1 MQISQRKILKIQH
14 FSTVFNTFLLCFQCT
29 LPHCRTMKNVLNH
42 MTSCA
47 AGKSCPVPHCS
58 SSRQIICHWKN
69 CSRSD
74 CPVCLPLKTSPDQR
88 RPGQGGPNVPNAGP
102 GGVGVPGVGGPN
114 LPNAPSVGPNFVN
127 VNASLQSSTVSFYIS
142 LTVPIW
148 ILPYF
153 EGKFSQLFWFRGIS
167 STRNSYLFS
176 KLCSNM
182 ER

>member
-1 MQISQRKILKIQH
+1 
-14 FSTVFNTFLLCFQCT
+14 
-29 LPHCRTMKNVLNH
+29 MKNVLNH

-102 GGVGVPGVGGPN
+102 VVGGPGGPN
-114 LPNAPSVGPNFVN
+114 LPNAPSGPNFVN
-127 VNASLQSSTVSFYIS
+127 VNASLQSSTASNGPTNSTSHPSQQPTQYVITSTPGGQPGQGPQGQPTVSILIS
-142 LTVPIW
+142 
-148 ILPYF
+148 
-153 EGKFSQLFWFRGIS
+153 
-167 STRNSYLFS
+167 RNFF
-176 KLCSNM
+176 NN
-182 ER
+182 